1 VEDLGPALGPHK
13 NLDGSPAQRI
23 YPSNRKR
30 MSMHPGKKILIAI
43 AFAWLCGSISPKV
56 AAQDLKTVL
65 AKLDAAAANFHST
78 SAEFEF
84 DSVQTDPVPYKEVQT
99 GTVYYDRKKSAMRIG
114 IHINQDNGKPVPKV
128 IIVAG
133 GEFQLYE
140 KLTDQGTRSK
150 KAGKYESYL
159 GLGFGASGK
168 DLEQKFN
175 VKYAGEETVNGVKTD
190 KLELVAK
197 DPDFLKLFPKITI
210 WIDPARGIGV
220 KQFFDEGDG
229 QSRTA
234 TYSNIKLNQSMPSD
248 AFSFKTDS
256 KTQYINR

>member
-1 VEDLGPALGPHK
+1 
-13 NLDGSPAQRI
+13 
-23 YPSNRKR
+23 
-30 MSMHPGKKILIAI
+30 MHLGKKTLIATT
-43 AFAWLCGSISPKV
+43 FALLFASMAPKI

-65 AKLDAAAANFHST
+65 ARLDATAANFRST
-78 SAEFEF
+78 TANFEF
-84 DSVQTDPVPYKEVQT
+84 DSTQTDPVPNTDVQK
-99 GTVYYDRKKSAMRIG
+99 GIVYYDRKNGAMRMG
-114 IHINQDNGKPVPKV
+114 IHINEDNGKPVPKV
-128 IIVAG
+128 IVVAG

-140 KLTDQGTRSK
+140 KLVNQVTRSK

-159 GLGFGASGK
+159 QLGFGASGK

-197 DPDFLKLFPKITI
+197 DSDMLKLFPKITI
-210 WIDPARGIGV
+210 WIDPARGIGL

-234 TYSNIKLNQSMPSD
+234 VYSNIKLNQSLPSD
-248 AFSFKTDS
+248 AFTFKTDS
-256 KTQYINR
+256 KTQVINR